1 MTLPFSNPL
10 SIPVLGFC
18 AYSGTGKTTLL
29 KQLIP
34 ELNHRGLR
42 LAVIK
47 HAHHNFDVDIP
58 GKDSYEMRKAGARQ
72 MLVASHVRWAL
83 MTEDALEG
91 DPQLPHLLAQIE
103 ADKVDIVLVEGFKK
117 LQLPKIEL
125 HRAAHGKP
133 FIHEHDD
140 NILAVACCD
149 DTVLPESMPRL
160 DLNNINAIAD
170 YVMSYVSDWQ
180 AAHKAAQLVVTAEPA
195 LAQRPMTTV
204 APAHT
209 SQTLSVSQ
217 GAQAIL
223 NCVTPLTEYL
233 SLPLAELNGAV
244 LATDAISPVDVP
256 QQTNSAMDG
265 FALAYDADIAKYQIV
280 GQVLAGHSFER
291 ALNTGEAVRIMTG
304 APIPAGADT
313 VVPKELTTEQDG
325 HMSCHDGVIRGQHV
339 RLAGEDIRQGAT
351 ALTSGQRLGAA
362 EIGLLASLGFAH
374 ATVVKKPVVAVFSTG
389 DEVSQPG
396 EALKPDCI
404 YDANRYTISAMATAL
419 GCEVIDLGIIEDSEA
434 ALSAALSQAAT
445 QADVVISSGGVSVG
459 NADYIKT
466 VLAQLGQINFWRIN
480 MRPGRPLAFGQV
492 NKALFFGLPGNPV
505 AVMVSFL
512 QFVQPALRKL
522 AGEAQWQAKWLPAI
536 SDQMLP
542 SRQGRSEFLRG
553 VYHLGDDGRLHVRTT
568 GPQGSGMLN
577 SMVKANCLIVIDDA
591 DDAIAAGQIVYIQ
604 PFADLL

>member
-1 MTLPFSNPL
+1 MTVPFSNPL

-34 ELNHRGLR
+34 ELNRRGLR

-83 MTEDALEG
+83 MTEDAVDG

-103 ADKVDIVLVEGFKK
+103 ADKVDMVLVEGFKK
-117 LQLPKIEL
+117 LELPKIEL

-133 FIHEHDD
+133 FIYEHDD

-149 DTVLPESMPRL
+149 DTQLPATMARL
-160 DLNNINAIAD
+160 DLNNVGAIAD
-170 YVMSYVSDWQ
+170 YVMDYVNHWQ
-180 AAHKAAQLVVTAEPA
+180 PAMAH
-195 LAQRPMTTV
+195 RPQTTV
-204 APAHT
+204 APAQT
-209 SQTLSVSQ
+209 NQTLTVAQ
-217 GAQAIL
+217 GVQAIVD
-223 NCVTPLTEYL
+223 CVNPLTEIQ
-233 SLPLAELNGAV
+233 SLPLQQLAGKV
-244 LATDAISPVDVP
+244 LAQDAISPVNVP

-265 FALAYDADIAKYQIV
+265 FALAYDANIENYQIV
-280 GQVLAGHSFER
+280 GEVLAGHNFGR
-291 ALNTGEAVRIMTG
+291 PLLATEAVRIMTG
-304 APIPAGADT
+304 APVPAGADT
-313 VVPKELTTEQDG
+313 VIPKELTTEQAG
-325 HMSCHDGVIRGQHV
+325 QLQCEPGVIVGQHV

-351 ALTSGQRLGAA
+351 ALSAGQRLGAA
-362 EIGLLASLGFAH
+362 EIGLLASLGFAN
-374 ATVVKKPVVAVFSTG
+374 ANVYRRPVIAVFSTG

-396 EALKPDCI
+396 EPLKPDCI
-404 YDANRYTISAMATAL
+404 YDANRFTISAMATAL
-419 GCEVIDLGIIEDSEA
+419 GCEVVDLGIIEDSEA
-434 ALSAALSQAAT
+434 ALTQALTQAAT
-445 QADVVISSGGVSVG
+445 ADVIISSGGVSVG

-466 VLAQLGQINFWRIN
+466 VLAKIGRINFWRIN
-480 MRPGRPLAFGQV
+480 MRPGRPLAFGQI
-492 NKALFFGLPGNPV
+492 NDALFFGLPGNPV

-522 AGEAQWQAKWLPAI
+522 AGEHQWQAPLLPAI
-536 SDQMLP
+536 SDQPLS
-542 SRQGRSEFLRG
+542 SRIGRSEFLRG
-553 VYHLGDDGRLHVRTT
+553 VYHLGHDGRLHVSTT

-591 DDAIAAGQIVYIQ
+591 DDAIAPGQIVYIQ